1 MNKILISC
9 LVFIVLATAAFGI
22 IGEISYQTVDVIEG
36 PPATSTSN
44 IMTSRYPSQNMDT
57 YSGEDDTQSV
67 KGNTVSITQP
77 SWPMTLQL
85 TLRDSSLDANTGALR
100 GNIFI
105 AGRSAQGEAIAEIVT
120 LVSGDATSTFFSV
133 ETYQAFSRVDMIS
146 YDNDFANSVSVNDT
160 IGIGTSDKV
169 GLSNAIDD
177 WDQVYKIVQ
186 VSKNVGTTQLFTL
199 SSVSVTSKNINPSG
213 DVYFGGRNYSI
224 SVFKPATLSGAG
236 VTPSY
241 YIYSKHK
248 IK

>member
-120 LVSGDATSTFFSV
+120 LVSGDATT
-133 ETYQAFSRVDMIS
+133 TYYPIMTKQAFSRVDMIS
-146 YDNDFANSVSVNDT
+146 YDNDMANSVSVNDF
-160 IGIGTSDKV
+160 IGLGTHNKV

-177 WDQVYKIVQ
+177 WDQVYKIVATTTNLSDNSLHLYSIS
-186 VSKNVGTTQLFTL
+186 VTTKNV
-199 SSVSVTSKNINPSG
+199 NPSG
-213 DVYFGGRNYSI
+213 DVYFGGKNYSI
-224 SVFKPATLSGAG
+224 SVFKPPLLTEAA